1 MSNRKNQN
9 NNLNNTVMNSS
20 KVKTQKNLS
29 ALLGL
34 ALAVITLFQA
44 GSVKSNESSDRSLT
58 SIEEA
63 ELRAEID
70 SIFPDDGLTITE
82 RAYAEIEAEQTNYV
96 KVFNA
101 NNELVA
107 QGITT
112 ENEELRRL
120 VNQADFLIQVPG
132 QKYYRISE

>member
-1 MSNRKNQN
+1 MSNRKKQN

>member
-70 SIFPDDGLTITE
+70 NIFPDDGLTITE

-112 ENEELRRL
+112 ENEELRKL